1 MAGLARYGEFFRTPH
16 AAAMLGWSIAA
27 RLPVGM
33 VGLGLILLVRDAGGT
48 YAEAGAVTAA
58 YAVAV
63 AAGAPYAGRRVDRV
77 GARRVLVPRAVLFPL
92 LLGAT
97 GASAVLGAP
106 PVALLPLAAAAG
118 LALPP
123 VAASLRTLW
132 SALPGDLAQT
142 AYALEASLQELL
154 FVAGPLAVAALA
166 TVAPVL
172 GIAGAALAALVG
184 TLGYVRLAPV
194 RSSAGAGGTGAP
206 RFGALAVAGIRAVV
220 LLATCMGLAFGAAE
234 IGVAA
239 FAEERGNRAL
249 AGLVLAAFAGGSLV
263 GGFLVGL
270 RPTRDQPRRLLLSAV
285 MLAAL
290 LGLPLLAGSVGVLAV
305 LLFLAGLPIAPL
317 IAAAYG
323 VIAAIAA
330 DGSFAE
336 AFAWFSTA
344 VTTGVAAGTVAG
356 GWLVDA
362 GSSRAAFAFAVG
374 AATAA
379 SVVGIAFRRS
389 LQTRPVAVAVAGAEP

>member
-92 LLGAT
+92 LLGGT

-106 PVALLPLAAAAG
+106 PLALLPLAAAAG

-194 RSSAGAGGTGAP
+194 RSSAGATGAP

-389 LQTRPVAVAVAGAEP
+389 LQTRPAAVAVAGAEP